1 MKTLKLL
8 TLVTLSSLAY
18 ACSHSSGNE
27 NAVIESNEIS
37 VKVHELKVEE
47 VSQPIHT
54 SGQFTT
60 NDETFLSFKMG
71 GIVDKIFV
79 NEGDRIQKGQLLA
92 TLNLTEIDAQVS
104 QAKLEFEKAKRNYD
118 RVSNLFKDSVATL
131 EQFQNSKTS
140 LDIATQQVET
150 ARFNR
155 SYSEIRALAHG
166 HVLRKMASE
175 GQVIA
180 AGTPVLQT
188 NGSKENDWVLKVG
201 ISDRDWSRTQL
212 GDHASVSIDAL
223 SGETFLAKVVQ
234 KSSGADLYSGAFS
247 VELRLSGKLP
257 KVMASGLFG
266 KAVITPSFTQKVWAL
281 PYDALLDGDSQ
292 HGFVFVT
299 NDSKTV
305 QKRQVTITSI
315 GKDKVTISKG
325 LEDSKYVIVAGS
337 AYLRDNSPI
346 RIVEQTMN
354 KANSVSMK

>member
-1 MKTLKLL
+1 
-8 TLVTLSSLAY
+8 
-18 ACSHSSGNE
+18 
-27 NAVIESNEIS
+27 
-37 VKVHELKVEE
+37 
-47 VSQPIHT
+47 
-54 SGQFTT
+54 
-60 NDETFLSFKMG
+60 
-71 GIVDKIFV
+71 
-79 NEGDRIQKGQLLA
+79 
-92 TLNLTEIDAQVS
+92 
-104 QAKLEFEKAKRNYD
+104 
-118 RVSNLFKDSVATL
+118 
-131 EQFQNSKTS
+131 
-140 LDIATQQVET
+140 
-150 ARFNR
+150 
-155 SYSEIRALAHG
+155 
-166 HVLRKMASE
+166 MASE

-180 AGTPVLQT
+180 PGTPVLQT
-188 NGSKENDWVLKVG
+188 NGNKENDWVLKVG

-212 GDHASVSIDAL
+212 GDNASVSIDAL
-223 SGETFLAKVVQ
+223 TGETFLAKVVQ

-299 NDSKTV
+299 NDRKTV

-346 RIVEQTMN
+346 RIVEQTTSL
-354 KANSVSMK
+354 ANSVSMK